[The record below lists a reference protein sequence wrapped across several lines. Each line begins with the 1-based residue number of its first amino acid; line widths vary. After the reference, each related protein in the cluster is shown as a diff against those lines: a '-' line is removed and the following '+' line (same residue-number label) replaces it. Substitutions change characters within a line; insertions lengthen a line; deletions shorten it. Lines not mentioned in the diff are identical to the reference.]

1 MDTLLPLLSIVSII
15 FLVYLAYAILKDIR
29 TKINN
34 EYIETK
40 NLSAINKAIAEAD
53 RVLQECYQWD
63 IEDAIITRTTSDRL
77 QVYYDREKHLDIGE
91 LPLPLIVFWKR
102 RPNAK
107 IERDEVVA
115 YVEYEGYEITI
126 KAPQQGRLIRNK
138 DDVSYIYDKEVIYEI
153 EPIYKEG

>member
-1 MDTLLPLLSIVSII
+1 MDTILPLLSIVAII

-29 TKINN
+29 TKINS

-40 NLSAINKAIAEAD
+40 NLSAINKAIDEAD
-53 RVLQECYQWD
+53 RALQECYQWD

-77 QVYYDREKHLDIGE
+77 QVYYDREKHLDIGK

-138 DDVSYIYDKEVIYEI
+138 DDISYIYDKEVIYEI

>member
-1 MDTLLPLLSIVSII
+1 MDTLLPLLSSVGVI
-15 FLVYLAYAILKDIR
+15 FLVYLVYAILKDIR
-29 TKINN
+29 TKIDN

-77 QVYYDREKHLDIGE
+77 QVCYDREKHLDIGE

-115 YVEYEGYEITI
+115 YVVYKGYEITI

-138 DDVSYIYDKEVIYEI
+138 EDISYIYDKEVIYEI
-153 EPIYKEG
+153 EPIHKEG